1 MKLQYKILLGIIPL
15 MVISI
20 FSIGLWS
27 LHEAR
32 RYIHDFTYS
41 YMEVLLDS
49 YFRDNIPGRHGMTE
63 KPGGREGAE
72 ESTDLCKEE
81 AINALK
87 AVPRSPYLDL
97 MIMDSTGKVISN
109 LSSHDNSYTEAEIN
123 EILREISAGPEGKKR
138 GHLKTGRH
146 SEIYIARYFRPWD
159 WILYLS
165 IRDEYFE
172 GVQRHIRY
180 AILGVSAVF
189 VLLTVVLIFILS
201 RVFLIN
207 PIRKLKTAAMM
218 ISQRK
223 AVDTVDVRS
232 GDELGELARGM
243 ESMSVSIQ
251 RYHARLLN
259 CQAGL
264 EEKVRRR
271 TRELHEANRILKE
284 EINERRKAEEELKK
298 SERKLKE
305 AQQVAHLGYW
315 EYDPVSNKLYW
326 SEEIYRI
333 FGLEPGEFGGSYEDF
348 MEIVHPEDRESVDRA
363 YRESVKNRTAYD
375 LVHRLLLKDGT
386 VKYVHER
393 CRTEYDE
400 NGKPLHSIGTVLDI
414 TGLKRA
420 EEELQEYRDCLEEK
434 VKKRT
439 AEISAKNA
447 ELERLNRLFADRE
460 FRIKELRDKVKELKR
475 EIERLRN

>member
-15 MVISI
+15 MIISI

-27 LHEAR
+27 LHEAK

-49 YFRDNIPGRHGMTE
+49 YFKDHILSRQGMPE
-63 KPGGREGAE
+63 KPGLTA
-72 ESTDLCKEE
+72 LYKKE
-81 AINALK
+81 AIDALR

-97 MIMDSTGKVISN
+97 MIIDSTGKIIYN
-109 LSSHDNSYTEAEIN
+109 LSNHDNRYTKTEIN
-123 EILREISAGPEGKKR
+123 ELLKGINTEPDKEKK

-146 SEIYIARYFRPWD
+146 SEIYVARYFRPWD
-159 WILYLS
+159 WILYFS
-165 IRDEYFE
+165 IHDEYFK

-180 AILGVSAVF
+180 AILGVSAVC
-189 VLLTVVLIFILS
+189 VLLTVVVIFILS
-201 RVFLIN
+201 RLFLIN
-207 PIRKLKTAAMM
+207 PIRKLKSAALM
-218 ISQRK
+218 ISQRR
-223 AVDTVDVRS
+223 AVETVDVRS
-232 GDELGELARGM
+232 GDELGELARSM
-243 ESMSVSIQ
+243 ESMSASIQ

-333 FGLEPGEFGGSYEDF
+333 FGVDPGEFGGSYEDF
-348 MEIVHPEDRESVDRA
+348 MGMVHPEDRESVDRA
-363 YRESVKNRTAYD
+363 YRESVKNRTTYD

-414 TGLKRA
+414 TELKLA

-460 FRIKELRDKVKELKR
+460 FRIKELRDKVKELTR

>member
-15 MVISI
+15 MIISI

-27 LHEAR
+27 LHESK
-32 RYIHDFTYS
+32 RYMHDFTYS

-49 YFRDNIPGRHGMTE
+49 YLRDNLLSRQKMP
-63 KPGGREGAE
+63 E
-72 ESTDLCKEE
+72 ESGGQKATEELTALYKEE
-81 AINALK
+81 AVNALK

-97 MIMDSTGKVISN
+97 MIMDSRGNIICN
-109 LSSHDNSYTEAEIN
+109 LSNHDNRYTEAE
-123 EILREISAGPEGKKR
+123 LRELLKGINTDPDKKKK

-159 WILYLS
+159 WILYFS
-165 IRDEYFE
+165 IHDEFFK
-172 GVQRHIRY
+172 GVQKHIRY

-189 VLLTVVLIFILS
+189 VLLAVVVIFILS
-201 RVFLIN
+201 RLFLIN
-207 PIRKLKTAAMM
+207 PIGKLKNAALM
-218 ISQRK
+218 ISQHK

-232 GDELGELARGM
+232 GDELGELARSM
-243 ESMSVSIQ
+243 ESMSASIQ
-251 RYHARLLN
+251 TYHARLLN

-271 TRELHEANRILKE
+271 TKELHEANRVLKE
-284 EINERRKAEEELKK
+284 EVNERRKAEEELKK
-298 SERKLKE
+298 SERRLKE

-315 EYDPVSNKLYW
+315 EYEPLSNKLYW

-333 FGLEPGEFGGSYEDF
+333 FGVTPDEFGGSYEDF
-348 MEIVHPEDRESVDRA
+348 MGMVHPEDRESVDRA
-363 YRESVKNRTAYD
+363 YRESLKNRTTYD
-375 LVHRLLLKDGT
+375 IVHRLLLKDGT
-386 VKYVHER
+386 IKYVHER

-414 TGLKRA
+414 TELKRA
-420 EEELQEYRDCLEEK
+420 EEELQEYRDCLEDK

-460 FRIKELRDKVKELKR
+460 FRIKELRDKVKELKD
-475 EIERLRN
+475 EIGRLRN